1 MLIKMHEGDV
11 SGGAGV
17 TSPHDMLLL
26 VLVLVPLVIF
36 AACGRLSP

>member
-17 TSPHDMLLL
+17 TSPHDMLLVAL
-26 VLVLVPLVIF
+26 TEW
-36 AACGRLSP
+36 ADKTLSE